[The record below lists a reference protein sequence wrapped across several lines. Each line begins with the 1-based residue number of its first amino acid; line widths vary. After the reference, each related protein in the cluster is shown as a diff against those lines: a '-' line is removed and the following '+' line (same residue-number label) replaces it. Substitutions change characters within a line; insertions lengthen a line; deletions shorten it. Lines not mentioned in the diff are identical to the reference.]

1 MYKRRET
8 SWLKHLDFM
17 LLDAI
22 FLQVAFFL
30 ASLLRYG
37 SVEQYGKGIEQSMIL
52 VIAAMDLIV
61 SIYMRNY
68 TGILRRN
75 NRRELF
81 SVFQLVTA
89 VYLGAIL
96 WLFLTQESEM
106 ISRAVML
113 YFPAFSIV
121 LLYGGRMTLK
131 AFLRRKKNHRWHSR
145 SMAIVCDRE
154 DCESLLETFM
164 NDPIGEYQVRAVVVL
179 DDAGALEDLPEGVV
193 GITDRDKMME
203 FLTHEWVDAVF
214 LCTDLDPNANSEL
227 AFACM
232 TMGITVHRALVKFR
246 GTSTHRVLEQMGGYV
261 VMTQSI
267 KVVDARRMLI
277 KRVMDVVV
285 GFLGVVFTGILFLF
299 LAPIIY
305 IKSPGPIFFKQERI
319 GENGRRFYIYK
330 FRSMYMDAEKRKKE
344 LMSKNNI
351 KDGMMF
357 KMDNDPRIIKGIGN
371 FIRNYSLDEFPQFWN
386 VLKGDMSLVG
396 TRPPTPD
403 EWEKYQQH
411 HRTRLAVKPG
421 ITGAWQ
427 VGGRS
432 DVTDFEEVVRLDVDY
447 IKHWSIALDL
457 KIIFKTIGVMFG
469 KKGADNR

>member
-17 LLDAI
+17 LLDALL
-22 FLQVAFFL
+22 LQVAFFL
-30 ASLLRYG
+30 ASLFRYG
-37 SVEQYGKGIEQSMIL
+37 SVEQYGKGIELSMIL
-52 VIAAMDLIV
+52 VIAAMDLIA
-61 SIYMRNY
+61 SIYLRNY
-68 TGILRRN
+68 TGVLRRN
-75 NRRELF
+75 NRKEIF
-81 SVFQLVTA
+81 SVIKLVTT

-106 ISRAVML
+106 MSRAVML
-113 YFPAFSIV
+113 YFPAFSVV
-121 LLYGGRMTLK
+121 LLYGGRMILK
-131 AFLRRKKNHRWHSR
+131 AFLRRKKNHRWHNR
-145 SMAIVCDRE
+145 SMVIICDRE
-154 DCESLLETFM
+154 DCDHLLATFS
-164 NDPIGEYQVRAVVVL
+164 NDPIGEYQVHAVAVL
-179 DDAGALEDLPEGVV
+179 DEGDVPEGLPEGIV
-193 GITDRDKMME
+193 GITNRNALME
-203 FLTHEWVDAVF
+203 FLTHQWVDAVF

-267 KVVDARRMLI
+267 KVVDAHRMLL
-277 KRVMDVVV
+277 KRVMDVIV
-285 GFLGVVFTGILFLF
+285 GLIGVIFTGILFLF

-330 FRSMYMDAEKRKKE
+330 FRSMYMDAEERKKE
-344 LMSKNNI
+344 LMKQNNI

-357 KMDNDPRIIKGIGN
+357 KMENDPRIIKGIGN

-403 EWEKYQQH
+403 EWEKYEQR
-411 HRTRLAVKPG
+411 HRTRLAIKPG

-432 DVTDFEEVVRLDVDY
+432 DVTDFEKVVEMDVNY
-447 IKHWSIALDL
+447 IKHWTIGRDL